1 MLDANIPTCL
11 HKYAVRPLPSRLL
24 LLPLLLFLPPP
35 PSLLCR
41 RSLRRAARSLRHL
54 LLKLFPLDDTIYL

>member
-11 HKYAVRPLPSRLL
+11 HKYAVRPSSIQTH
-24 LLPLLLFLPPP
+24 PPPAAPVP

>member
-11 HKYAVRPLPSRLL
+11 VFTQVRCPP
-24 LLPLLLFLPPP
+24 LLPLLLFLPLPPP